1 MSSDR
6 NEARV
11 RTVRLAWSLES
22 VPQIRHELVADLS
35 DGTLPEEIVGEA
47 EAVVCELVA
56 NAVRH
61 AKPLPDGTIRVHWKV
76 RAARVEVEVTDGGS
90 ADSPAPKPQSA
101 YAPSGRG
108 LRIVRSMAHEWGVT
122 DERVGRT
129 VWASLGGP
137 SRRRA

>member
-1 MSSDR
+1 M
-6 NEARV
+6 
-11 RTVRLAWSLES
+11 RLAWSLES

-90 ADSPAPKPQSA
+90 ADSPTPKPQSA

-122 DERVGRT
+122 EERVGRT